1 LRSKQEEGASVAYS
15 AKQLRCHV
23 SSLRS
28 HSDWTALCRA
38 VRQRCHFK
46 TTYTHKLAYKLCM
59 CNL

>member
-28 HSDWTALCRA
+28 HSDWTTRCRA
-38 VRQRCHFK
+38 VRQRDHFK
-46 TTYTHKLAYKLCM
+46 TTYTHKL
-59 CNL
+59 